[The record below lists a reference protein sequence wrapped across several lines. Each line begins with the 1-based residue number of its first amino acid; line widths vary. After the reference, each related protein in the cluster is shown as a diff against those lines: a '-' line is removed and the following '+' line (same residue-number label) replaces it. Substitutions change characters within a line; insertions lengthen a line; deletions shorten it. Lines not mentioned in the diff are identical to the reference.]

1 MKWVRAVAGGEA
13 TARMSKE
20 RKKITT
26 SMRKKEQEL
35 DLQTKGM
42 KEGGREGRGKV
53 VLELDVVGL
62 AFNGLRLSTG
72 GK

>member
-35 DLQTKGM
+35 GQEGGDLQKACTRRGREK
-42 KEGGREGRGKV
+42 GGREGKWGAV
-53 VLELDVVGL
+53 
-62 AFNGLRLSTG
+62 
-72 GK
+72 

>member
-13 TARMSKE
+13 TTRMSKE

-35 DLQTKGM
+35 GQEGGDLQG
-42 KEGGREGRGKV
+42 E
-53 VLELDVVGL
+53 
-62 AFNGLRLSTG
+62 
-72 GK
+72 